1 MNYRNQSTDRLFQA
15 ILSLKTT
22 EECYRFFEDA
32 CTVKEIL
39 DIAQRFEAACM
50 LDEKQSYQEI
60 NREIGISS
68 ATIGRV
74 SRSLLYGA
82 GGYRLV
88 IDRLKESENEGE
100 AYGTDR

>member
-1 MNYRNQSTDRLFQA
+1 MNYRNESTDRLFQA

-60 NREIGISS
+60 NKKIGISS

-74 SRSLLYGA
+74 SRSLFYGT
-82 GGYRLV
+82 GGYKLV
-88 IDRLKESENEGE
+88 IDRMKESGDEGK
-100 AYGTDR
+100 AYVTDR